1 MKVWMGWQ
9 YSEMEAYRTYINY
22 CRCKNI
28 RFCLVVLKD
37 CHTVRVGYLILFTFL
52 LSTDSVNNE
61 KINKGPENQINEW
74 TRVKQMKYPQF
85 ALFASGR
92 ECLLE
97 YRLEQCSTCVARC
110 LINLSYDPLQY
121 SSIHCLLITCW
132 KLIKPFLY

>member
-1 MKVWMGWQ
+1 
-9 YSEMEAYRTYINY
+9 MEAYRTYINY

-74 TRVKQMKYPQF
+74 TRVKQMKYPSSHHSQ
-85 ALFASGR
+85 AEENVS
-92 ECLLE
+92 
-97 YRLEQCSTCVARC
+97 
-110 LINLSYDPLQY
+110 
-121 SSIHCLLITCW
+121 SSIDSNSALPVL
-132 KLIKPFLY
+132 PVV